1 MRTLWIK
8 AAAFVLASLV
18 GSQALAQVQPADLEA
33 YQAQQRQQQF
43 NSELNALQGGNRAG
57 SLGSGPTRS
66 APAPQEGGEDE
77 ENPFAQIKPFGA
89 SLFDA
94 PVINQRRDGVN
105 PDYRIVPGDRIVLR
119 LWGAVDIN
127 EITTVDPQG
136 NMFIPSVGPIK
147 VEGVR
152 SADLLSVV
160 SSSIRNVYT
169 QNVRVYV
176 SVLTAT
182 PVGVFVAGP
191 VAYPGQYAG
200 LPSDS
205 VLYYLTLAGGVD
217 EARGSYREI
226 VIKRAGSTLA
236 VVDLYS
242 FLRDGDIP
250 AIRFQDG
257 DVIVV
262 REQGPIVEVA
272 GTARS
277 TFGFELAR
285 DTEFGREIVTL
296 SRPRPNTSHVAI
308 TGARGGIP
316 FSQYLTLSAFREFSL
331 RDGDMVEFMSDARQ
345 DFINIEVLGS
355 HEGPSRYTLAKT
367 ATLRDALALI
377 PVDDDRARIDSIY
390 IQRQSVAEAQK
401 EQLIAALQRLE
412 QSVLTAPVK
421 SDGEA
426 AIRASEAELVQRFV
440 EQAKQVEPLGRV
452 VTMDKG
458 KLSNLRLED
467 GDVIVV
473 PVATDVITINGEV
486 RVPQALVHQPGL
498 SVRDYV
504 EKAGG
509 YTERADENGF
519 MVMRVNGS
527 VDIGDDVTVGPG
539 DQIVVLPEVQTKN
552 LQFAKDLIQI
562 LYQIAIGAGVFLAL

>member
-1 MRTLWIK
+1 MRTFLTK
-8 AAAFVLASLV
+8 TAALALAGLMS
-18 GSQALAQVQPADLEA
+18 SAALAQTEPT
-33 YQAQQRQQQF
+33 QAEMLQGQQRQQQF
-43 NSELNALQGGNRAG
+43 NQELNALQGNNNAG

-66 APAPQEGGEDE
+66 APAPEMAGDE
-77 ENPFAQIKPFGA
+77 ESPFASVKPFGA

-94 PVINQRRDGVN
+94 PVVNQRRDGVN

-160 SSSIRNVYT
+160 SSAIRNVYT

-182 PVGVFVAGP
+182 PVGVFVTGP
-191 VAYPGQYAG
+191 VEYPGQYAG

-205 VLYYLTLAGGVD
+205 ILYYLTLAGGVD
-217 EARGSYREI
+217 EARGSYRDII
-226 VIKRAGSTLA
+226 VKRAGQTLA
-236 VVDLYS
+236 AVDLYE

-250 AIRFQDG
+250 TIRFQDG

-262 REQGPIVEVA
+262 RDQGPIVEVA

-277 TFGFELAR
+277 SFGFELGR

-296 SRPRPNTSHVAI
+296 ARPRPTTSHVAI

-331 RDGDMVEFMSDARQ
+331 RDGDKVEFMSDARQ
-345 DFINIEVLGS
+345 DFINIEVMGS
-355 HEGPSRYTLAKT
+355 HEGPSRYTLAKS

-377 PVDDDRARIDSIY
+377 PVDDERARIDSIY
-390 IQRQSVAEAQK
+390 IQRQSVAVAQK
-401 EQLIAALQRLE
+401 EQLLAALNRLE

-426 AIRASEAELVQRFV
+426 AIRAQEAELVQRFV

-452 VTMDKG
+452 ITMENG
-458 KLSNLRLED
+458 RLNNLRLED
-467 GDVIVV
+467 GDVIIV

-486 RVPQALVHQPGL
+486 RVPQALVYQPGI
-498 SVRDYV
+498 SVREYV

-519 MVMRVNGS
+519 MIMRVNGA
-527 VDIGDDVTVGPG
+527 VEIGDDVTVGPG
-539 DQIVVLPEVQTKN
+539 DQIVVLPEVQTKA

-562 LYQIAIGAGVFLAL
+562 LYQVAIGAGVALRF